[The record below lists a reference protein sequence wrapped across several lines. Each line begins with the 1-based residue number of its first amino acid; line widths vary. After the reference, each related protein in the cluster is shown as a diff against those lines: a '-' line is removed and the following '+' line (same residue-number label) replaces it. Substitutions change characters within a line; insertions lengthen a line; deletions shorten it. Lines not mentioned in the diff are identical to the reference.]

1 MSTTVEQPRQFCTL
15 GGQQSVLAIDRAI
28 PIVHGGPGCSGK
40 IFSGMSFFNGFQGSG
55 YAGGN
60 AVPGTNSCEKDIVF
74 GGEQRLREVI
84 DGALKVMDGDLF
96 VVLTGCTADLV
107 GDDTATVVSEYRE
120 RGVPIVHASTGGF
133 KGYSYLGH
141 ELVVEAIIDQFLE
154 PADEIVP
161 NLVNVWSV
169 IPYQDTFWAG
179 NLKAIREL
187 LEGIGLD
194 VNILFGHDSGGVSS
208 WKRIPSAAF
217 NLVLAPWTGISIA
230 KKLQQ
235 RFQTPFLHYP
245 VLPIGAVETSRF
257 LRTIA
262 EYAHLPTAR
271 VDEFI
276 VRREDHFYHYL
287 DRAADFFMEM
297 RWDLPARFI
306 NISDSILNLAVSRF
320 LVNEL
325 SMQPG
330 RQFVTDEPPEQY
342 RDELRAHF
350 ATLNEKVSAEIVFS
364 NDSDTIS
371 RQINDK
377 GHDLPSL
384 IIGSGW
390 DRDVAKRIGGYH
402 LSIALPV
409 SDRLVLDRAYVG
421 YEGGLRLIE
430 DIYGAVLAT
439 Y

>member
-15 GGQQSVLAIDRAI
+15 GGQQSVLAIERAI

-154 PADEIVP
+154 PADEIVH

-187 LEGIGLD
+187 LEGIGLE

-217 NLVLAPWTGISIA
+217 NIVLAPWTGLSIA

-306 NISDSILNLAVSRF
+306 NISDSVLNLAVSRF

-342 RDELRAHF
+342 RDELRTQF
-350 ATLNEKVSAEIVFS
+350 AALNEKVSAEVVFS

-384 IIGSGW
+384 ILGSGW
-390 DRDVAKRIGGYH
+390 DRDLAKRIGGYH

>member
-133 KGYSYLGH
+133 KGYSYMGH

-187 LEGIGLD
+187 LEGIGLE

-384 IIGSGW
+384 ILGSGW
-390 DRDVAKRIGGYH
+390 DRDLVKRIGGYH

>member
-15 GGQQSVLAIDRAI
+15 GGQQSVLAIERAI

-154 PADEIVP
+154 PADEIVH

-187 LEGIGLD
+187 LEGIGLE

-217 NLVLAPWTGISIA
+217 NIVLAPWTGLSIA

-306 NISDSILNLAVSRF
+306 NISDSVLNLAVSRF

-342 RDELRAHF
+342 RDELRTQF
-350 ATLNEKVSAEIVFS
+350 AALIVTWPNGLEAITSAL
-364 NDSDTIS
+364 
-371 RQINDK
+371 
-377 GHDLPSL
+377 HSL
-384 IIGSGW
+384 
-390 DRDVAKRIGGYH
+390 
-402 LSIALPV
+402 
-409 SDRLVLDRAYVG
+409 
-421 YEGGLRLIE
+421 
-430 DIYGAVLAT
+430 
-439 Y
+439 

>member
-1 MSTTVEQPRQFCTL
+1 M
-15 GGQQSVLAIDRAI
+15 
-28 PIVHGGPGCSGK
+28 
-40 IFSGMSFFNGFQGSG
+40 
-55 YAGGN
+55 
-60 AVPGTNSCEKDIVF
+60 
-74 GGEQRLREVI
+74 
-84 DGALKVMDGDLF
+84 
-96 VVLTGCTADLV
+96 
-107 GDDTATVVSEYRE
+107 
-120 RGVPIVHASTGGF
+120 
-133 KGYSYLGH
+133 
-141 ELVVEAIIDQFLE
+141 VEAIIDQFLE

-187 LEGIGLD
+187 LEGIGLE

-217 NLVLAPWTGISIA
+217 NIVLAPWTGLSIA

-306 NISDSILNLAVSRF
+306 NISDSVLNLAVSRF

-342 RDELRAHF
+342 RDELRTQF
-350 ATLNEKVSAEIVFS
+350 AALNEKVSAEVVFS

-384 IIGSGW
+384 ILGSGW
-390 DRDVAKRIGGYH
+390 DRDLAKRIGGYH

>member
-15 GGQQSVLAIDRAI
+15 GGQQSVLAIERAI

-384 IIGSGW
+384 ILGSGW
-390 DRDVAKRIGGYH
+390 DRDLVKRIGGYH